1 MQDKLKKLVIPIIAF
16 ILSILMITGCSSES
30 TNKNIYHSK
39 WKSSSGYTLIIND
52 PELNTKLSKPTCVIK
67 LGEEELGICIVDFYK
82 ETKTLKIQWTYLEED
97 KNDIKTISSDTDSFY
112 LDDVKFDF
120 LSNIE

>member
-1 MQDKLKKLVIPIIAF
+1 MQNRLKKLVNPIIAF
-16 ILSILMITGCSSES
+16 TLTILMITGCSSES

-67 LGEEELGICIVDFYK
+67 LGEEELGICIVDCYK
-82 ETKTLKIQWTYLEED
+82 ETKTLKIQWTYLKGD
-97 KNDIKTISSDTDSFY
+97 KNDIENISSDTNSFY
-112 LDDVKFDF
+112 LADVKFDF
-120 LSNIE
+120 VGNIE